1 MQKSS
6 LKTACFWVTSCS
18 ACRISCEADDQV
30 WQTGDIPM
38 DLILFWYNTTEKTS
52 HKKNLLFLS
61 RIPLEF
67 LISVRVYYF
76 LSLGPLVNILYNR
89 KSQWLTSCLKTV
101 YGVQWFGQ
109 GRKFFCSLGRGLIF
123 KQSSTKIRTHGYML
137 YKAQVTCCTLFPNTR
152 GELLTCHVLKMKREF
167 ADYKN
172 VEQWDTSN
180 SFSWRLL
187 NLQRKS
193 TFFYSYRRPDW
204 LCKSGG
210 RIKARHFHGWV
221 YYLHIKLHEN
231 P

>member
-89 KSQWLTSCLKTV
+89 KSQRLTSCLKAMEFS
-101 YGVQWFGQ
+101 GSGKEESFFARLAEAWFLNRAQ
-109 GRKFFCSLGRGLIF
+109 QKLG
-123 KQSSTKIRTHGYML
+123 HM
-137 YKAQVTCCTLFPNTR
+137 VTCYTR
-152 GELLTCHVLKMKREF
+152 H
-167 ADYKN
+167 
-172 VEQWDTSN
+172 
-180 SFSWRLL
+180 
-187 NLQRKS
+187 
-193 TFFYSYRRPDW
+193 
-204 LCKSGG
+204 
-210 RIKARHFHGWV
+210 
-221 YYLHIKLHEN
+221 KLHAALCFQIQEVSYLLAMFWKWRGN
-231 P
+231 SLTTKM